1 MFTTDEI
8 QKRVQ
13 NRYIERVGN
22 RLKKMRKLLIDR
34 DWSTIK
40 NETNQ
45 LLEGAQNFGYV
56 ELASEINKALEVL
69 NKQHL
74 TRTAMD
80 QEAKQTLELLFKRLD
95 RFLVEEHRV

>member
-1 MFTTDEI
+1 MFTHDEI
-8 QKRVQ
+8 QQRVQ
-13 NRYIERVGN
+13 NRYIERVGT

-34 DWSTIK
+34 DWATIK
-40 NETNQ
+40 LEVSQ
-45 LLEGAQNFGYV
+45 LLEGAQNFGFT
-56 ELASEINKALEVL
+56 EIASEVTKAIDVL

-80 QEAKQTLELLFKRLD
+80 QEAKQTLEVLFKRLD